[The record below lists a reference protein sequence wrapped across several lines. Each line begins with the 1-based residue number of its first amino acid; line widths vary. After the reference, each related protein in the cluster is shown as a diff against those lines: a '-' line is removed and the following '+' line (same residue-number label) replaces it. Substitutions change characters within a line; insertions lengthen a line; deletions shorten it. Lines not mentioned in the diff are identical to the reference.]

1 MPRNANKEKGR
12 LFILSAP
19 SGAGK
24 TTLCRAL
31 LDHFKDMTYSVS
43 TTTRSPRPGE
53 QHGKDYFFVSR
64 EDFLK
69 SIQNDEWAEW
79 ATVHDH
85 YYGTGAEYLDAQLAA
100 GKDVLLDIDV
110 QGARTIL
117 KRYPE
122 SVTIFIMPPS
132 VSALKERMLFRGAD
146 TEEVMKKR
154 LSNAEREMAQRGVY
168 RHVIVNDLLEDAKK
182 QLIELVEKY
191 RRNVE

>member
-132 VSALKERMLFRGAD
+132 FEALRERMMQRGTD
-146 TEEVMKKR
+146 SPEVIERR
-154 LSNAEREMAQRGVY
+154 LSNAGEEMAQSGFY
-168 RHVIVNDLLEDAKK
+168 RYIVVNDCLQKALEQMISLVKSAKC
-182 QLIELVEKY
+182 V
-191 RRNVE
+191 